1 MHRDEPT
8 LWTRDFTLVTFATVL
23 GCAGGIVG
31 EFALSFF
38 VFDETGSTLASA
50 LIIAI
55 QLVPHVFVPLI
66 ISPFMDRLPR
76 KTFLVAGDVVCGIAY
91 AACGLWLMFNEFNY
105 IGYLVV
111 SLAIACLQAVDE
123 LAWESI
129 YPNVIPEGA
138 KQKGFAVSSMMWTT
152 LVVILSP
159 FAAFFLDVVGV
170 PLILIGEGV
179 CAVLAAFIE
188 SHIHVCEE
196 ASNTEPTEASFFSFS
211 TWINDIKETTSYL
224 KDEEGLKAMYAY
236 MAVSNGLATGY
247 EPILIA
253 FFRTAPGMSAAM
265 YALFGV
271 AECAGRMVA
280 SVIQYKVKI
289 PKEKRFDFTF
299 LVYQVYDFMDT
310 ILLFLPFPFMLAN
323 RGICGLLGGNSYVMR
338 EAAMQSYI
346 PERMRSRIT
355 AFQGAIMMA
364 ACSSLALLVGAL
376 GEVLDYRWCVA
387 ICGVIALAVA
397 WLFVWRK
404 REHVKRIFEAG
415 E

>member
-1 MHRDEPT
+1 MHRSEPT
-8 LWTRDFTLVTFATVL
+8 LWTRDFTLVTFATAL
-23 GCAGGIVG
+23 GCAGGIIG

-50 LIIAI
+50 LVIAI

-91 AACGLWLMFNEFNY
+91 AALGLWLMFNDFSY

-188 SHIHVCEE
+188 SHVHVCEE
-196 ASNTEPTEASFFSFS
+196 ASNKEPVEAKFFSFS
-211 TWINDIKETTSYL
+211 TWANDIKETLSYL
-224 KDEEGLKAMYAY
+224 KDEKGLKAMYAY

-253 FFRTAPGMSAAM
+253 FFRTAPGFSAAM

-271 AECAGRMVA
+271 AECAGRVVA
-280 SVIQYKVKI
+280 SVIQYRVKI
-289 PKEKRFDFTF
+289 PKEKRFGFTF
-299 LVYQVYDFMDT
+299 LVYQVYDFMDMV
-310 ILLFLPFPFMLAN
+310 LLFLPFPFMLAN
-323 RGICGLLGGNSYVMR
+323 RAICGLLGGNSYVMR

-355 AFQGAIMMA
+355 AFQGAVMMA
-364 ACSSLALLVGAL
+364 ASCSLALLVGAL
-376 GEVLDYRWCVA
+376 GEVLDYRFCVA
-387 ICGVIALAVA
+387 VCGMIALAVA
-397 WLFVWRK
+397 WLVVWRK
-404 REHVKRIFEAG
+404 RAHVKRIFEAG

>member
-1 MHRDEPT
+1 MQSAEPT
-8 LWTRDFTLVTFATVL
+8 LWTRDFKLVTFATVL
-23 GCAGGIVG
+23 GCAGGIIG

-50 LIIAI
+50 LVIAI

-66 ISPFMDRLPR
+66 VSPFMDRLPR
-76 KTFLVAGDVVCGIAY
+76 KTFLVVGDVVCGIAY
-91 AACGLWLMFNEFNY
+91 ALLGIWLMFNEFSY
-105 IGYLVV
+105 VGYLVA
-111 SLAIACLQAVDE
+111 SLVIAVLQAVDE

-170 PLILIGEGV
+170 PMILIGEGV

-188 SHIHVCEE
+188 SHVHVCEE
-196 ASNTEPTEASFFSFS
+196 ASNTEPTEAKFFSFT
-211 TWINDIKETTSYL
+211 TWANDIKETLSYL
-224 KDEEGLKAMYAY
+224 KGEKGLKAMYAY

-253 FFRTAPGMSAAM
+253 FFRTAPGFSAAM

-271 AECAGRMVA
+271 AECAGRVVA
-280 SVIQYKVKI
+280 SIIQYRVKI
-289 PKEKRFDFTF
+289 PKEKRFNFTF

-310 ILLFLPFPFMLAN
+310 VLLFLPFPIMLGN
-323 RGICGLLGGNSYVMR
+323 RALCGLLGGNSYVMR

-355 AFQGAIMMA
+355 AFQGAVMMA
-364 ACSSLALLVGAL
+364 ASCSLALLVGAL
-376 GEVLDYRWCVA
+376 GEVLDYRFCVA
-387 ICGVIALAVA
+387 VCGMIALALA
-397 WLFVWRK
+397 WLVVWRK
-404 REHVKRIFEAG
+404 RAHVKRIFEAG

>member
-1 MHRDEPT
+1 MHRSEPT
-8 LWTRDFTLVTFATVL
+8 LWTRDFTLVTFATAL
-23 GCAGGIVG
+23 GCAGGIIG

-50 LIIAI
+50 LVIAI

-76 KTFLVAGDVVCGIAY
+76 KTFLVVGDVVCGIAY
-91 AACGLWLMFNEFNY
+91 AALGFWLMFNDFSY

-188 SHIHVCEE
+188 SHVHVCEE
-196 ASNTEPTEASFFSFS
+196 ASNKEPVEAKFFSFT
-211 TWINDIKETTSYL
+211 TWANDIKETLSYL
-224 KDEEGLKAMYAY
+224 KDEKGLKAMYAY
-236 MAVSNGLATGY
+236 MATSNGLATGY

-253 FFRTAPGMSAAM
+253 FFRTAPGFSAAM

-271 AECAGRMVA
+271 AECAGRVVA
-280 SVIQYKVKI
+280 SVIQYRVKI
-289 PKEKRFDFTF
+289 PKEKRFGFTF
-299 LVYQVYDFMDT
+299 LVYQVYDFMDMV
-310 ILLFLPFPFMLAN
+310 LLFLPFPFMLAN
-323 RGICGLLGGNSYVMR
+323 RAICGLLGGNSYVMR

-355 AFQGAIMMA
+355 AFQGAVMMA
-364 ACSSLALLVGAL
+364 ASCSLALLVGAL
-376 GEVLDYRWCVA
+376 GEVLDYRFCVA
-387 ICGVIALAVA
+387 VCGMIALAVA
-397 WLFVWRK
+397 WLVVWRK
-404 REHVKRIFEAG
+404 RAHVKRIFEAG

>member
-8 LWTRDFTLVTFATVL
+8 LWTRDFTLVTLATVL

-66 ISPFMDRLPR
+66 VSPFMDRLPR

-91 AACGLWLMFNEFNY
+91 ALLGLWLMFNEFSY

-129 YPNVIPEGA
+129 YPNVIPKGA
-138 KQKGFAVSSMMWTT
+138 EQKGFAVSSMMWTT

-170 PLILIGEGV
+170 PMILIAEGV

-188 SHIHVCEE
+188 SHVHVCEE
-196 ASNTEPTEASFFSFS
+196 ASNTEPVDAELFSFA
-211 TWINDIKETTSYL
+211 TWANDIKETLSYL
-224 KDEEGLKAMYAY
+224 RDEEGLKAMYAY

-253 FFRTAPGMSAAM
+253 FFRTTPGFSAAM

-271 AECAGRMVA
+271 AECLGRVVA
-280 SVIQYKVKI
+280 SVIQYKVEI

-310 ILLFLPFPFMLAN
+310 VLLFIPFPFMLVN

-355 AFQGAIMMA
+355 AFQGAVMMA
-364 ACSSLALLVGAL
+364 ACGLIALLVGAL

-387 ICGVIALAVA
+387 ICGVIALVVA

-404 REHVKRIFEAG
+404 RAHVKKIFEAG

>member
-1 MHRDEPT
+1 MHRSEPT
-8 LWTRDFTLVTFATVL
+8 LWTRDFTLVTFATAL

-50 LIIAI
+50 LVIAI
-55 QLVPHVFVPLI
+55 QLVPHVLVPLI
-66 ISPFMDRLPR
+66 VSPFMDRLPR
-76 KTFLVAGDVVCGIAY
+76 KTFLVAGDVVCGAAY
-91 AACGLWLMFNEFNY
+91 AALGLWLMFNDFSY
-105 IGYLVV
+105 IGYLAV

-138 KQKGFAVSSMMWTT
+138 KQKGFAVSSMLYTT

-170 PLILIGEGV
+170 PLILVGEGV
-179 CAVLAAFIE
+179 CAVIAAFIE
-188 SHIHVCEE
+188 SHVHVCEE
-196 ASNTEPTEASFFSFS
+196 ASNTEPTEAKFFSFA
-211 TWINDIKETTSYL
+211 TWANDIKETLSYL
-224 KDEEGLKAMYAY
+224 KDEDGLKAMYAY

-253 FFRTAPGMSAAM
+253 FFRTMPGFSAAM

-271 AECAGRMVA
+271 AECAGRVVA
-280 SVIQYKVKI
+280 SVIQYRVKI
-289 PKEKRFDFTF
+289 PKEKRFGFTF
-299 LVYQVYDFMDT
+299 LVYQVYDLMDT
-310 ILLFLPFPFMLAN
+310 ILLFIPFPFMLAN
-323 RGICGLLGGNSYVMR
+323 RAVCGLLGGNSYVMR

-355 AFQGAIMMA
+355 AFQGAVMMA

-387 ICGVIALAVA
+387 ICGIIALAVA
-397 WLFVWRK
+397 WLVVWRR